1 MRWMNQ
7 KQMHLRWA
15 ILILFSCFT
24 QLVIANPFSL
34 TVVSSEWCPY
44 ACGKNDEYKGFLVE
58 LLVNALPDHKITY
71 RVASRAR
78 SMKLIDSGDA
88 DIILGV
94 TQNDQQ
100 HLSLTIAV
108 SENVYCIYTKS
119 NSGFNLKSL
128 SELPKEKL
136 GIVEGYTYPNTLET
150 FIKKY
155 PAKVSVGTGTV
166 AALNNYQKLFLNRI
180 GGFVENKDIAQ
191 WWFATGK
198 TSNLEEVDCQSA
210 GGLHYGVSNKNPLA
224 KQLIDELNQNLQ
236 KLKTK
241 GILTQLRKKYQFK
254 Q

>member
-15 ILILFSCFT
+15 ILFLFSCFT
-24 QLVIANPFSL
+24 RLVIAHPSSL

-78 SMKLIDSGDA
+78 SMKLIDSGEA

-94 TQNDQQ
+94 TERDQP
-100 HLSLTIAV
+100 HLSLSSSV
-108 SENVYCIYTKS
+108 SENIYCIYTKS
-119 NSGFNLKSL
+119 KSGFNLKAL
-128 SELPKEKL
+128 SDRTKDKL
-136 GIVEGYTYPNTLET
+136 GIVEGYTYPNDLDS

-155 PAKVSVGTGTV
+155 PTKVSIGTGTV
-166 AALNNYQKLFLNRI
+166 AALNNYQKLFLSRI

-191 WWFATGK
+191 WWFETGK
-198 TSNLEEVDCQSA
+198 TSNLEEVDCQSS
-210 GGLHYGVSNKNPLA
+210 GGLHYGVSNKHPFA
-224 KQLIDELNQNLQ
+224 KQLIDELNHNLQ

-241 GILTQLRKKYQFK
+241 GIVTQLRKKYQFK